1 MINQHRNDE
10 LRSALDANANAVHV
24 AGTEQQRNA
33 ELQEE
38 CNALSIE
45 NAQLRSDIQS
55 LETQASFIAHE
66 MFKIQIQI

>member
-1 MINQHRNDE
+1 M
-10 LRSALDANANAVHV
+10 